1 MIPELGHV
9 SLIIAFGLAIGLT
22 VVPFWGSLRANVSAM
37 NVAPSLAVGIL
48 VFTTIAFGLLA
59 TSFLRDDFSVAV
71 VAANSNSLLP
81 PLFKF
86 SALWGNH
93 EGSLLLWVLILAGWM
108 TAVAFLS
115 RGLPLVMIARVL
127 SVMGLIAVGFLAFSL
142 LTSNPFERLLPNTPV
157 DGSDLNPLLQDPG
170 LIIHPPLLYMGY
182 VGLSVPFAF
191 AIAALIGGRLDA
203 SWARW
208 SRPWTN
214 VAWGFLTLGIM
225 LGSWWAYYELG
236 WGGWWFWDPVE
247 NASFMPWLMGTALV
261 HSLAVTEKRG
271 VFRSWTVLLAIF
283 AFSLSLL
290 GTFLVRSGVLTS
302 VHAFAADPE
311 RGLFILV
318 FLALVV
324 GGSLLLYA
332 LRAPTVASR
341 VEYGVISRE
350 SLLMVN
356 NLVFTVAATIVLLG
370 TLFPLVMDALSLG
383 KYSVGPPYF
392 NAVFVPLMAL
402 LMPFMALGPVSRWR
416 KDSPRRWLHELLSP
430 AIAVVVLAP
439 LLSMMLFKFNLWVA
453 LAVLL
458 AGWVS
463 LGVLRDLWHRL
474 KVGNAATLQ
483 WHRLTPSF
491 LGMTLAH
498 IGFAAVVLGAVVV
511 TQHSE
516 ERDLRMAEGDSAEL
530 GGYRFEMTRISQEP
544 GANYIADQAFFVVTE
559 GDTVIATLTPEKRR
573 YLASGQVMTEA
584 AIDAGILRDLYI
596 ALGEPVGENAW
607 AVRLQY
613 KPMVR
618 WLWVGAFLIGLGAL
632 VTALD
637 RRYRVQ
643 TVARQ
648 VSDTAGRGLEF
659 AG

>member
-9 SLIIAFGLAIGLT
+9 ALIIAFMLAVGLALL
-22 VVPFWGSLRANVSAM
+22 PLWGSFSRDTAKM
-37 NVAPSLAVGIL
+37 NLAPSLAIGVML
-48 VFTTIAFGLLA
+48 FVTIAFSMLA
-59 TSFLRDDFSVAV
+59 TSFLNDDFTVAV

-81 PLFKF
+81 PIFKF

-93 EGSLLLWVLILAGWM
+93 EGSLLLWVLILSGWM
-108 TAVAFLS
+108 TAVAFFS
-115 RGLPLVMIARVL
+115 RGLPLIMVARVL
-127 SVMGLIAVGFLAFSL
+127 SVMGMIAVGFLAFSL
-142 LTSNPFERLLPNTPV
+142 LTSNPFERLLPNTPM
-157 DGSDLNPLLQDPG
+157 DGNDLNPLLQDPG

-191 AIAALIGGRLDA
+191 AIAALLGGRLDA

-214 VAWGFLTLGIM
+214 VAWGFLSLGIM

-302 VHAFAADPE
+302 VHAFASDPE
-311 RGLFILV
+311 RGLFILI

-332 LRAPTVASR
+332 MRAPVVASR
-341 VEYGVISRE
+341 VTYGPVSRE

-356 NLVFTVAATIVLLG
+356 NLVFTVATTVVLLG
-370 TLFPLVMDALSLG
+370 TLFPLVMDAFSLG

-402 LMPFMALGPVSRWR
+402 VTPFMMVGPLSRWR
-416 KDSPRRWLHELLSP
+416 DDSVRRWVNELLIP
-430 AIAVVVLAP
+430 ALGVAVIAVAAALMSADRFNIWIA
-439 LLSMMLFKFNLWVA
+439 LS
-453 LAVLL
+453 VLL
-458 AGWVS
+458 AGWVT
-463 LGVLRDLWHRL
+463 LGVLRDLIRRL
-474 KVGNAATLQ
+474 LSGGQGKLRWRALS
-483 WHRLTPSF
+483 PSF
-491 LGMTLAH
+491 LGMSLAH
-498 IGFAAVVLGAVVV
+498 LGFAAVMLGAVVV
-511 TQHSE
+511 TQQNQ
-516 ERDLRMAEGDSAEL
+516 ERDLRMAVGDVEEL
-530 GGYRFEMTRISQEP
+530 GGYRFELKRLGQLAGP
-544 GANYIADQAFFVVTE
+544 NYIADQAVFEVSRAGE
-559 GDTVIATLTPEKRR
+559 LLTVLVPEKRR
-573 YLASGQVMTEA
+573 YLASGQIMTEA
-584 AIDAGILRDLYI
+584 AIEASLWRDLYV
-596 ALGEPVGENAW
+596 ALGEPIGEDAW

-618 WLWVGAFLIGLGAL
+618 FLWLGALLIGLGAL
-632 VTALD
+632 VTVFD
-637 RRYRVQ
+637 RRYRAQSRVKA
-643 TVARQ
+643 TIESGALSVA
-648 VSDTAGRGLEF
+648 S
-659 AG
+659 

>member
-9 SLIIAFGLAIGLT
+9 ALIVAFGLAIGLT
-22 VVPFWGSLRANVSAM
+22 LVPFWGSMRANVSAM
-37 NVAPSLAVGIL
+37 NLAPSLAVGVL
-48 VFTTIAFGLLA
+48 VFTAIAFGLLA
-59 TSFLRDDFSVAV
+59 ISFLRDDFSVAV

-93 EGSLLLWVLILAGWM
+93 EGSLLLWVLILSGWM

-115 RGLPLVMIARVL
+115 RGLPLVMMARVL

-142 LTSNPFERLLPNTPV
+142 LTSNPFERLLPNMPA

-341 VEYGVISRE
+341 VEYAVISRE

-402 LMPFMALGPVSRWR
+402 LMPFMTLGPVSRWR
-416 KDSPRRWLHELLSP
+416 QDSPRRWLHELLTP
-430 AIAVVVLAP
+430 AIAVVV
-439 LLSMMLFKFNLWVA
+439 
-453 LAVLL
+453 
-458 AGWVS
+458 
-463 LGVLRDLWHRL
+463 
-474 KVGNAATLQ
+474 
-483 WHRLTPSF
+483 
-491 LGMTLAH
+491 
-498 IGFAAVVLGAVVV
+498 
-511 TQHSE
+511 
-516 ERDLRMAEGDSAEL
+516 
-530 GGYRFEMTRISQEP
+530 
-544 GANYIADQAFFVVTE
+544 
-559 GDTVIATLTPEKRR
+559 
-573 YLASGQVMTEA
+573 
-584 AIDAGILRDLYI
+584 
-596 ALGEPVGENAW
+596 
-607 AVRLQY
+607 
-613 KPMVR
+613 
-618 WLWVGAFLIGLGAL
+618 
-632 VTALD
+632 
-637 RRYRVQ
+637 
-643 TVARQ
+643 
-648 VSDTAGRGLEF
+648 
-659 AG
+659 